1 MAYNVKNIIVGA
13 AALFVSVK
21 DSTDATFFPSGQKIG
36 VPLPTLV
43 ANTSAAVTLDAD
55 ANWRNAGY
63 TSDGIEVS
71 YEPDYGE
78 VSVDQMLDA
87 AKLFKQGMRVS
98 INTNLAEASLLN
110 LLLAWGQ
117 RAGSLTGTAP
127 AQTLNIEGGGLG
139 DEPIERSL
147 AFVGPAPRSAAGQKV
162 ERVYYVRR
170 ALQVETSAHSLARSD
185 ATVFPV
191 SFRLLAEATAS
202 GSDYGSITERA
213 LT

>member
-1 MAYNVKNIIVGA
+1 
-13 AALFVSVK
+13 
-21 DSTDATFFPSGQKIG
+21 
-36 VPLPTLV
+36 
-43 ANTSAAVTLDAD
+43 LDAD